1 MQEKFTMAANTVNV
15 VDELK
20 DETTVPYQD
29 FIRESSSL
37 FYANNEQFCCSDVR
51 GKSAA
56 CASVHDRSITE
67 DDANNKK
74 QEEAAGVDHVGT
86 SSRSSSDTMCTDTT
100 VVKVKASHS
109 DSSLLHEGV
118 SSSNP
123 LILVPEPLHNQSVVL
138 RRGNVMMASSF
149 GDNDVLSPSTTQ
161 NRWVSTSP
169 LTCFTTLESN
179 RAVQQKMLFN
189 TQACSGGQTQQSEF
203 VINPCGSTLPSTSVT
218 SLLTSSPTSLV
229 TKTAMPTII
238 PFAKYKSC
246 NSMQSFSNSPR
257 SSRLALPPFAF
268 PSNDN
273 NNVMAV
279 DDNDSGCF
287 NIDDDAVHAI
297 SSTVHPADLV
307 NFDNRSHTHWS
318 SGQSTEDRTSTA
330 SSTSNNTT
338 ENVRVCSSFHVAEIV
353 GKQGKHLS
361 AV

>member
-1 MQEKFTMAANTVNV
+1 MQEKCTMAAKTVNV
-15 VDELK
+15 VDEQK
-20 DETTVPYQD
+20 GETTVPYQD

-74 QEEAAGVDHVGT
+74 QEEAGVDHVGT

-123 LILVPEPLHNQSVVL
+123 LILVHEPLHNQSVVL
-138 RRGNVMMASSF
+138 RRENVMMASSF
-149 GDNDVLSPSTTQ
+149 GDNNDVLSPSTTQ

-179 RAVQQKMLFN
+179 RAVQQKMVFN
-189 TQACSGGQTQQSEF
+189 TQACSAGQSQQSEF

-218 SLLTSSPTSLV
+218 SLLTL
-229 TKTAMPTII
+229 
-238 PFAKYKSC
+238 C
-246 NSMQSFSNSPR
+246 
-257 SSRLALPPFAF
+257 
-268 PSNDN
+268 
-273 NNVMAV
+273 
-279 DDNDSGCF
+279 
-287 NIDDDAVHAI
+287 
-297 SSTVHPADLV
+297 
-307 NFDNRSHTHWS
+307 
-318 SGQSTEDRTSTA
+318 
-330 SSTSNNTT
+330 
-338 ENVRVCSSFHVAEIV
+338 
-353 GKQGKHLS
+353 
-361 AV
+361 